1 MTMMELCMRHEEE
14 MNRMIEDCLFDLMR
28 KLPHA
33 HNAYEVETMG
43 LTIDEVYELSNKFL
57 PIRVLARYIDKE
69 YRITSARRTDLI
81 TIEVDEK
88 GRLTQKGEKRTLKST
103 RIVYAFAL
111 DEYFEEEPNFEWEE
125 D

>member
-28 KLPHA
+28 KLPNA

-69 YRITSARRTDLI
+69 YHFVYARRTNLI

-88 GRLTQKGEKRTLKST
+88 GRLTQNGEKRTLKST

-111 DEYFEEEPNFEWEE
+111 DEYFEEEPDFEWEE